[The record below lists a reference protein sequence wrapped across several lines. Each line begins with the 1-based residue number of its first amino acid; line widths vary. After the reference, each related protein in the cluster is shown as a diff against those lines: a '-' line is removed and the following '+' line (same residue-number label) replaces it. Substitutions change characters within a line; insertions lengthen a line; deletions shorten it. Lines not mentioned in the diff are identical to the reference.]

1 MGTFKYDSTLTA
13 EFDDR
18 LLAHLQIVISA
29 KLRRREGFYMSWRE
43 PTASGSGRVSIWL
56 DPGIPLMFRYE
67 NARALTINR
76 DWLDALSESS
86 NSASGLIITE
96 EAPHL
101 TNRPT
106 SHAEA

>member
-1 MGTFKYDSTLTA
+1 MGTLVYGERRVID
-13 EFDDR
+13 FDDR